1 MPYKNLYQNVKKR
14 QLMDEFEE
22 LMTGDEWTTDQKEIL
37 LKQKEENK

>member
-1 MPYKNLYQNVKKR
+1 
-14 QLMDEFEE
+14 MDEFEE